1 LKGEKNMK
9 KALFMLL
16 ILNSFSAYSI
26 QKPNLDLYYKQ
37 KKIGSILG
45 DFNKI
50 NETFEIGYSK
60 DEKFNINN
68 RISFGYFTHDF
79 KYNTAEK
86 KTLNT
91 ISVSKNLR
99 DFAISK
105 KQEILNDYY
114 VNKDKL
120 MNDYYNALDIYSN
133 LIIKKH
139 EISYLTDTI
148 SKIKSDK
155 KILETQYKAG
165 VISKIDY
172 DTVVVDLLAYQNKVN
187 ILKNDII
194 ELLDSLKQYGFEEK
208 IENIKDFEI
217 KNLDKE
223 KLTKYIEEENYKIKL
238 DNDLIKQKKL
248 HSYLPDINVG
258 ANYQFET
265 KNYGVSLNI
274 NKLFT
279 LDGSDVVEAN
289 LNYVPNKKS
298 LNLKNEMAKYEL
310 LYRTYIIDEKKEFLA
325 SETYKIDKVKYS
337 VGKLSY
343 KDLTESK
350 VKLDTAKIDLV
361 KSKNNLALYF
371 LKRGL

>member
-238 DNDLIKQKKL
+238 DNDLTKQKKL

>member
-1 LKGEKNMK
+1 MK

-133 LIIKKH
+133 LIIKK
-139 EISYLTDTI
+139 T
-148 SKIKSDK
+148 
-155 KILETQYKAG
+155 
-165 VISKIDY
+165 
-172 DTVVVDLLAYQNKVN
+172 
-187 ILKNDII
+187 
-194 ELLDSLKQYGFEEK
+194 
-208 IENIKDFEI
+208 
-217 KNLDKE
+217 
-223 KLTKYIEEENYKIKL
+223 
-238 DNDLIKQKKL
+238 
-248 HSYLPDINVG
+248 
-258 ANYQFET
+258 
-265 KNYGVSLNI
+265 
-274 NKLFT
+274 
-279 LDGSDVVEAN
+279 
-289 LNYVPNKKS
+289 
-298 LNLKNEMAKYEL
+298 
-310 LYRTYIIDEKKEFLA
+310 
-325 SETYKIDKVKYS
+325 
-337 VGKLSY
+337 
-343 KDLTESK
+343 
-350 VKLDTAKIDLV
+350 
-361 KSKNNLALYF
+361 
-371 LKRGL
+371 

>member
-1 LKGEKNMK
+1 MK

-114 VNKDKL
+114 VNKDKF

-194 ELLDSLKQYGFEEK
+194 ELLDSLKQYGFEEN

-265 KNYGVSLNI
+265 KNYSVSLNI